1 MCPLSKAHQKARAAN
16 GTGGETGRSA
26 LPPPDLHP
34 ATCSPIES
42 LGRRHQ
48 SLRMLTRRRCDARR
62 STRQMCGVALRR
74 EPPAICARSAARP
87 QRGHGDGRQGRAPP
101 RCGLREDTPCVA
113 DRANSPR
120 GPQRRAID
128 KRPTSGRACFSGQS
142 SVFWCHVPAGGR
154 TSKAGQPCACMP
166 LFSLSTPSSGCQPAS
181 RNSFMGR
188 WPAFQRAGLQTP
200 VGGSVMNV
208 VQLGGDRSMRRSSA
222 SICLDF
228 IGVFT
233 SMMRSAHCQVTHRD
247 AFSRNRSHARM
258 RACACA

>member
-1 MCPLSKAHQKARAAN
+1 MQGDQLGKCAELPLGVSRPQSVRVLPPVPKGDT
-16 GTGGETGRSA
+16 GTGGKDAPRRDAVFVRTRPASRIARTPRAVRS
-26 LPPPDLHP
+26 
-34 ATCSPIES
+34 
-42 LGRRHQ
+42 G
-48 SLRMLTRRRCDARR
+48 
-62 STRQMCGVALRR
+62 
-74 EPPAICARSAARP
+74 
-87 QRGHGDGRQGRAPP
+87 AP
-101 RCGLREDTPCVA
+101 
-113 DRANSPR
+113 S
-120 GPQRRAID
+120 I
-128 KRPTSGRACFSGQS
+128 SGRPAAALAFSGQS